1 MIQKFKL
8 LFNTVKY
15 LKLSQIFNRLKRNYK
30 IQNITLLPAPSA
42 SKVSKKFQSF
52 PLSLVKM
59 VGENRF
65 NFLNEVHCISQAEDW
80 NLVTNDKLW
89 LYNLHYFDDLN
100 SFEGEQRYSWHKSLI
115 ERWIDENPPGFG
127 VGWDAYPT
135 SLRIVN
141 WIKWS
146 LKRGDLNSK
155 WLDSLANQAR
165 YLSKNL
171 ETHLLGNHLFSN
183 AKALVFAGLFFKGK
197 EAEGWYQAGLN
208 IIESELDEQ
217 VLPDGGNFEL
227 SPMYHS
233 IFLLDLLDLI
243 NIHRTFNKDEV
254 IGVHQKIPLMLHWL
268 KSMSH
273 PDGGISF
280 FNDAAFGVAPSFY
293 ELLEYAKKLN
303 IKNINK
309 QVKNFEYFKDSGYV
323 RVENNSLVA
332 IIDLAN
338 IGPDYI
344 PGHGHA
350 DVLSFELSLFG
361 KRVIVNSGTSVYGE
375 SYMRHMQRST
385 VSHSTVVIDEQNS
398 SEVWGGFR
406 VAKRAHVLDI
416 QIKQN
421 KENVNISAYHDGY
434 KRLKGSPVHMRNWNF
449 IENGIKIIDSITGKN
464 SHSIRLILPLHPEVL
479 IKNIQ
484 HNVVEL
490 RVNGKL
496 VKILFKGSG
505 NLKVIE
511 SKYHP
516 EFGLSI
522 DNKVLTYTYSGF
534 LPFTALTQITW
545 VDI

>member
-183 AKALVFAGLFFKGK
+183 AKALVFARAFF
-197 EAEGWYQAGLN
+197 Q
-208 IIESELDEQ
+208 
-217 VLPDGGNFEL
+217 
-227 SPMYHS
+227 
-233 IFLLDLLDLI
+233 
-243 NIHRTFNKDEV
+243 R
-254 IGVHQKIPLMLHWL
+254 
-268 KSMSH
+268 
-273 PDGGISF
+273 
-280 FNDAAFGVAPSFY
+280 
-293 ELLEYAKKLN
+293 
-303 IKNINK
+303 
-309 QVKNFEYFKDSGYV
+309 
-323 RVENNSLVA
+323 
-332 IIDLAN
+332 
-338 IGPDYI
+338 
-344 PGHGHA
+344 
-350 DVLSFELSLFG
+350 
-361 KRVIVNSGTSVYGE
+361 KRS
-375 SYMRHMQRST
+375 
-385 VSHSTVVIDEQNS
+385 
-398 SEVWGGFR
+398 
-406 VAKRAHVLDI
+406 
-416 QIKQN
+416 
-421 KENVNISAYHDGY
+421 
-434 KRLKGSPVHMRNWNF
+434 
-449 IENGIKIIDSITGKN
+449 
-464 SHSIRLILPLHPEVL
+464 
-479 IKNIQ
+479 
-484 HNVVEL
+484 
-490 RVNGKL
+490 
-496 VKILFKGSG
+496 
-505 NLKVIE
+505 
-511 SKYHP
+511 
-516 EFGLSI
+516 
-522 DNKVLTYTYSGF
+522 
-534 LPFTALTQITW
+534 
-545 VDI
+545 